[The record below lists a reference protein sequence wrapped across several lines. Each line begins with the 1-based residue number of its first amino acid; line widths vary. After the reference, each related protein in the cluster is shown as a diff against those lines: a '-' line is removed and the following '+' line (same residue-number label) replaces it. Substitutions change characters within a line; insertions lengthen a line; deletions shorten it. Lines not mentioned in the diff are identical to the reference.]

1 MFHTLAL
8 SDYGDV
14 YAWGKGFEGQ
24 LGIRKD
30 LECCSAP
37 QLIGGF
43 YKYAEGEISYLK
55 KITVKEIACGAYHS
69 MAIDEDGGLY
79 CWGEAR
85 FGQTG
90 NGRKI
95 K

>member
-1 MFHTLAL
+1 MAL
-8 SDYGDV
+8 SNYGDV

-30 LECCSAP
+30 LECCSSP
-37 QLIGGF
+37 QLIVGF
-43 YKYAEGEISYLK
+43 YKYDQGEIGYMK
-55 KITVKEIACGAYHS
+55 KTVVKDIGCGANHS
-69 MAIDEDGGLY
+69 MAIDEHGSLY

-90 NGRKI
+90 NGRKV